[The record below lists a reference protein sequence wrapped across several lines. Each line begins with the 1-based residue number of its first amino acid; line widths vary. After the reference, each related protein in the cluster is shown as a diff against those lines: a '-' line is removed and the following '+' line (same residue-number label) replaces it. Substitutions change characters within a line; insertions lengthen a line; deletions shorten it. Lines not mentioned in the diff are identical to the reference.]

1 MPDQNDRHPVAESQ
15 VPVPYASAKVEI
27 SSPVERIWQEVSS
40 RHQDYLN
47 AMADGHKA
55 YLNVAAALL
64 GQAGALP
71 SEPQRLPAPRREAA
85 VPAPQPVFTP
95 APTQSA
101 STVQE
106 PPKPKTNGS
115 AGAHAFVAEPAKS
128 APAPAT
134 PKVESVVKPAVAAA
148 PAQDAAAIVRA
159 IVSEKTGYP
168 PDMLDADM
176 DLEGELGVDSI
187 KQVEILSSLRDRL
200 PHLPEIEPERL
211 VELRTIAAIAAMID
225 AASPVSISAPS
236 AAAATSAPAPAKTAA
251 AASASSLLVSPDVI
265 RALIAEKTG
274 YPPDMLEDD
283 MDLEGEL
290 GVDSIKQVEILSSLR
305 DKYPSL
311 PEVDPEHLA
320 ELRTIRKIADFFG

>member
-1 MPDQNDRHPVAESQ
+1 MPDQNGRHVVTSPQATVSQ
-15 VPVPYASAKVEI
+15 PAGRTEI
-27 SSPVERIWQEVSS
+27 TAPVERIWQEVSL

-55 YLNVAAALL
+55 YLNAAAALL

-71 SEPQRLPAPRREAA
+71 SEPQLLAAPRAE
-85 VPAPQPVFTP
+85 APQPVPQAYSAP
-95 APTQSA
+95 AA
-101 STVQE
+101 E
-106 PPKPKTNGS
+106 APKPKANGS
-115 AGAHAFVAEPAKS
+115 AGAHTFVTEPS
-128 APAPAT
+128 RPAPAPAPAPVRT
-134 PKVESVVKPAVAAA
+134 EAVAPKAVSPAPTSAASPAV
-148 PAQDAAAIVRA
+148 DAANIVRS
-159 IVSEKTGYP
+159 IVSAKTGYP

-187 KQVEILSSLRDRL
+187 KQVEILSALRDQL
-200 PHLPEIEPERL
+200 PHLPEIEPEKL

-225 AASPVSISAPS
+225 AATPQA
-236 AAAATSAPAPAKTAA
+236 SAPAAPAPPAA
-251 AASASSLLVSPDVI
+251 PVAAVPVAQPAASGLLISPDVV

-274 YPPDMLEDD
+274 YPSDMLEDD

-305 DKYPSL
+305 DQFPSL

>member
-1 MPDQNDRHPVAESQ
+1 MPDQNGRHPVATSQ
-15 VPVPYASAKVEI
+15 SSISQGGEPAEI
-27 SSPVERIWQEVSS
+27 SAPIERIWREVS
-40 RHQDYLN
+40 HQHHNYLD
-47 AMADGHKA
+47 AMAEGHKA
-55 YLNVAAALL
+55 YLNAAALL
-64 GQAGALP
+64 LGRAGAIP
-71 SEPQRLPAPRREAA
+71 AVAQPMPAPRAA
-85 VPAPQPVFTP
+85 APQPAPSPTYAASPAAVAP
-95 APTQSA
+95 APTP
-101 STVQE
+101 QE
-106 PPKPKTNGS
+106 QPKPKVNGS
-115 AGAHAFVAEPAKS
+115 GGAHAFVHEPAK
-128 APAPAT
+128 PAT
-134 PKVESVVKPAVAAA
+134 ATPPKPAAAA
-148 PAQDAAAIVRA
+148 ASAVDAAAIVRD

-225 AASPVSISAPS
+225 AATPGGAVAPVPAQAPRPETSAN
-236 AAAATSAPAPAKTAA
+236 SAPA
-251 AASASSLLVSPDVI
+251 ASSHQVSPDVI

-305 DKYPSL
+305 DRYPSL